1 MKILVFGRGVI
12 GAQYGW
18 ALEKAGHQVDFYV
31 RPGRAATYG
40 TFINMK
46 VFDMRKSFN
55 GVQLNEIWPV
65 RFLEELDVDHDYDL
79 ILLSVQHYRF
89 SEAAAFLSSRV
100 GKASILIFNN
110 FWADPEL
117 AAAPLPRE
125 HLVWGFP
132 GAGGGFSAGHTL
144 QGGFFGQVQFG
155 SFNPTLTAREKAVR
169 DLMRGAGFKVVE
181 QPDFRGWLWTHFAL
195 NAGIHAQ
202 ALQAGSMARMVKVM
216 ARGKRAVLN
225 VREVLP
231 ILEAR
236 GVRLKDFSKDVTLF
250 QLPTWVG
257 AAALKWSYTLHRP
270 TRAIIGSASNPEE
283 PKYFCRD
290 VLVEAH
296 RLGISVPRLEAAKPF
311 FEITEDIRQPQRDG
325 PATPLQV
332 VGRPSVE
339 QS

>member
-125 HLVWGFP
+125 QLVWGFP

-216 ARGKRAVLN
+216 AQARCAERAG
-225 VREVLP
+225 
-231 ILEAR
+231 
-236 GVRLKDFSKDVTLF
+236 GVAHS
-250 QLPTWVG
+250 
-257 AAALKWSYTLHRP
+257 
-270 TRAIIGSASNPEE
+270 GSARCPSEGFLEGCNAVPAPDLGRGRRFEVVLHASPSYE
-283 PKYFCRD
+283 SHYRQRLQSRGAEILLPRCAGGGAPPWDQCSPVGSGETVFRD
-290 VLVEAH
+290 H
-296 RLGISVPRLEAAKPF
+296 
-311 FEITEDIRQPQRDG
+311 
-325 PATPLQV
+325 
-332 VGRPSVE
+332 
-339 QS
+339 